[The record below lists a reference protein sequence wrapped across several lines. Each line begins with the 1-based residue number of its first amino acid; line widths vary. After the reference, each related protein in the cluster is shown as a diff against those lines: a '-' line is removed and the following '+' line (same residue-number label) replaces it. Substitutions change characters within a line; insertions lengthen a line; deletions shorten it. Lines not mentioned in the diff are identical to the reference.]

1 MQLAIRQ
8 TYTLAGLT
16 ALEAVRQPIV
26 ILLTAAA
33 LAFTALMPILF
44 THTLDESAR
53 LVRDSALAL
62 HFVTGLI
69 LGVLTACTALRAE
82 LRNGTAAAVLSKP
95 VPRPLFFLGKF
106 AGLAAVTLAFSAL
119 MAGAT
124 ILATRTARIP
134 FFYDWW
140 GSGPLLAALVLAFAF
155 GGLQNF
161 RANRPFAS
169 RTFGALLVLVPAA
182 TALSGLFDE
191 HDHIAKWGAGLPLE
205 ILPASILIALAILLL
220 TGFALAL
227 ATRLD
232 TVPAL
237 VVSSVIFMLGL
248 MADYIFGRI
257 TPHNRALSALDG
269 IVPNFQHFW
278 AVDALAGDGIPW
290 TYVARVA
297 AYTACYLLA
306 LLTAGIIAFRQ
317 MELR

>member
-1 MQLAIRQ
+1 MRLALRQ
-8 TYTLAGLT
+8 FYTLAGLT

-26 ILLTAAA
+26 ILLTAAS
-33 LAFTALMPILF
+33 LCFIALMPILF
-44 THTLDESAR
+44 THTLDDSAR

-62 HFVTGLI
+62 HFVMGLI

-82 LRNGTAAAVLSKP
+82 LRSGTAAAVLSKP
-95 VPRPLFFLGKF
+95 VPRALFFLGKY

-124 ILATRTARIP
+124 LLATRTAHIP

-140 GSGPLLAALVLAFAF
+140 GSGPLLVAVAIALAL
-155 GGLQNF
+155 GGLQNYRF
-161 RANRPFAS
+161 DRPFAS
-169 RTFGALLVLVPAA
+169 RTFGALLLLLPLAIAVSGFWDDHGHFAA
-182 TALSGLFDE
+182 
-191 HDHIAKWGAGLPLE
+191 WGAQLPLDL
-205 ILPASILIALAILLL
+205 LPASALIALAILLL

-237 VVSSVIFMLGL
+237 VVSSVIFLLGL
-248 MADYIFGRI
+248 MADYFFGRGA
-257 TPHNRALSALDG
+257 THSRAIAVLDG

-306 LLTAGIIAFRQ
+306 LLTAGIIAFRH